1 VRHAVCI
8 GSAIAVLAMASLSA
22 VAQVPSPSYEDE
34 QNDNPRANVNIS
46 TPIVIPL
53 NPTAQAVHLG
63 FGFAVGGG
71 YNFTRRHGLIG
82 EYMWNS
88 LIPTNEAQALL
99 RAALDNPTVNASAD
113 VMALTGNY
121 RFELRGKARGT
132 YFIGGAGLYYRHSS
146 LSQTVTSGS
155 NISCTP
161 MWVWWG
167 FTCTSGT
174 VDSNQTIRSW
184 SSSSGGFN
192 GGVGFTARVGDAPY
206 RFYAESRYHYAP
218 TSRVSTQLINISF
231 GFRY

>member
-1 VRHAVCI
+1 
-8 GSAIAVLAMASLSA
+8 
-22 VAQVPSPSYEDE
+22 
-34 QNDNPRANVNIS
+34 
-46 TPIVIPL
+46 
-53 NPTAQAVHLG
+53 VHLG

-82 EYMWNS
+82 EYMWNT
-88 LIPTNEAQALL
+88 LIPTNEAQAKI
-99 RAALDNPTVNASAD
+99 RVALNNPNVNANAD

-121 RFELRGKARGT
+121 RFELRGKALGT

-146 LSQTVTSGS
+146 LSQTVTTGS

-161 MWVWWG
+161 TWVWWG

-192 GGVGFTARVGDAPY
+192 GGIGFTARVGEAPY

-218 TSRVSTQLINISF
+218 SRRISTQLINISF